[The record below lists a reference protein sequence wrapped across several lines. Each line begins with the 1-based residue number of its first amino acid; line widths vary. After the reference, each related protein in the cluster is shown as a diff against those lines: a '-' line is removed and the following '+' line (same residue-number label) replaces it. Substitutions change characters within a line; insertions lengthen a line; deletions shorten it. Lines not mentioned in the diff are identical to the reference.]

1 MKKSILKKYAEFLV
15 KSGIA
20 LKKGQSVVIQANTDI
35 ADFAAMVVEE
45 CYRDGAKRVVVNWTN
60 EAVNKIAL
68 KKGKAKALSEV
79 LPFEEAMAAWQT
91 DELPCLLWLDSDD
104 PDGMNGVDAKK
115 AAFIRQ
121 QKMKVLYPY
130 RQKR

>member
-1 MKKSILKKYAEFLV
+1 MKKSILKKYAELLV

-35 ADFAAMVVEE
+35 ADFAALVVEE

-68 KKGKAKALSEV
+68 KKGKTKALSEV
-79 LPFEEAMAAWQT
+79 LPFEEAS
-91 DELPCLLWLDSDD
+91 LLAL
-104 PDGMNGVDAKK
+104 A
-115 AAFIRQ
+115 RQ
-121 QKMKVLYPY
+121 
-130 RQKR
+130 R